1 MLCWQSSSVSG
12 VIANLL
18 ISAALVSGYI
28 GVAPEYA
35 SSAELELEWQ
45 LIADPKLKSGRPAAF
60 QAAEANECVIEEDMI
75 HPIDD
80 DKAARDDKEEVHATR
95 EEMMAKRLR
104 ESRELFLNPTIK
116 IMHSGMMCC
125 GVQCNE
131 IVEESI
137 ERRYIS
143 KSEKTLP
150 VSPGAMLA
158 KSSQVKSG
166 ASWRTANKEALATLV
181 VQKGAEHLENCDLP
195 TPQLKHVLKSPL
207 ESCNVID
214 KTTLEISGSMDQSA
228 ILQAG
233 EPTLLESLK
242 LPASTISSTN
252 FSPNPSPCYLT
263 KNSQP
268 FAIPTI
274 PIHLLLIMA
283 AIASGCNFQSL
294 SYTFFP
300 F

>member
-1 MLCWQSSSVSG
+1 MCWQSSSVSG

-166 ASWRTANKEALATLV
+166 ASWRTAI
-181 VQKGAEHLENCDLP
+181 
-195 TPQLKHVLKSPL
+195 KSPL

>member
-1 MLCWQSSSVSG
+1 
-12 VIANLL
+12 
-18 ISAALVSGYI
+18 VSGYI

-45 LIADPKLKSGRPAAF
+45 LIADPKLKSGCPAAF

-75 HPIDD
+75 DLIDD
-80 DKAARDDKEEVHATR
+80 DKTARDDKEEVHATR
-95 EEMMAKRLR
+95 EEMMAKSLR
-104 ESRELFLNPTIK
+104 ESSELFLNPTIK

-137 ERRYIS
+137 ERSKEKCTSIERRYIS
-143 KSEKTLP
+143 KSEVNLL
-150 VSPGAMLA
+150 VSSGAMLA
-158 KSSQVKSG
+158 KSLRVKSG
-166 ASWRTANKEALATLV
+166 ASWHTANKEALATLV
-181 VQKGAEHLENCDLP
+181 AQKGAEHLQNCDLP

-207 ESCNVID
+207 ESCDVID
-214 KTTLEISGSMDQSA
+214 KTTLEISGSMDQSLMAA

-233 EPTLLESLK
+233 EPTLLESLI
-242 LPASTISSTN
+242 LPASPISSSN

-268 FAIPTI
+268 FAIPTTSNTLT
-274 PIHLLLIMA
+274 PHHG
-283 AIASGCNFQSL
+283 SHSL
-294 SYTFFP
+294 RYVIFSHFLTLSFLFSSVSTC
-300 F
+300 